1 MSLPL
6 TIDESGETVPN
17 DIVNAARGRG
27 LELKFGPG
35 AGEWK
40 VVAGPGGAQLVEAG
54 RSKRKGVVIGE
65 SEQEQGQIELMPRQ
79 LAPEGFGVSVGASR
93 EDLRQFVNKFESSAE
108 HAQRGDGEFAASY
121 MELTVLSVVGINC
134 LVMAMEHYR
143 GRINME
149 CEDAVNCPHNIEI
162 MSPGFRLFIN
172 LAEYFFNG
180 EAPNTESASGKG
192 NHCSDVD
199 THWKPSGLQSL
210 GISRSSC
217 SMHARWQ
224 IVHSPGSMHAVLKIL
239 AAGSFLR
246 YIISQTN
253 RFDFALV
260 MISVLAYL
268 FQVSPYQ
275 ILAPSLASRFFPT
288 TRSLQRA
295 ALSRPDLVRS
305 RRQRVVLP
313 SRARAACIQAGE
325 AVPAAAHAAAKGG
338 GLRRKHRPRPPRRLL
353 HPCGRRSARNAGQAL
368 LSQNWKR
375 PVFVIPAL
383 VFLAVRVVSLSFW
396 LAGGRFRHDLT
407 PDSEGSLCRPRN

>member
-1 MSLPL
+1 MLSTQSEGTPELGVAGLEKLVGEMSAEEETEQTEQSRLLKKTHYKIFGLIPIDAKHAARNTVPLSKLAHSVAKVMSLPL

-224 IVHSPGSMHAVLKIL
+224 IVHSPGSMHV
-239 AAGSFLR
+239 
-246 YIISQTN
+246 
-253 RFDFALV
+253 
-260 MISVLAYL
+260 
-268 FQVSPYQ
+268 
-275 ILAPSLASRFFPT
+275 
-288 TRSLQRA
+288 
-295 ALSRPDLVRS
+295 
-305 RRQRVVLP
+305 
-313 SRARAACIQAGE
+313 
-325 AVPAAAHAAAKGG
+325 
-338 GLRRKHRPRPPRRLL
+338 
-353 HPCGRRSARNAGQAL
+353 
-368 LSQNWKR
+368 
-375 PVFVIPAL
+375 
-383 VFLAVRVVSLSFW
+383 
-396 LAGGRFRHDLT
+396 
-407 PDSEGSLCRPRN
+407 